1 MGRLRREL
9 SLSWSAVRGY
19 PLISLLFALLFLAA
33 LVMGVLVGG
42 LQHFAVVAVVA
53 ALGSWAVLRL
63 RVPR

>member
-42 LQHFAVVAVVA
+42 LQQFAVVAVVA